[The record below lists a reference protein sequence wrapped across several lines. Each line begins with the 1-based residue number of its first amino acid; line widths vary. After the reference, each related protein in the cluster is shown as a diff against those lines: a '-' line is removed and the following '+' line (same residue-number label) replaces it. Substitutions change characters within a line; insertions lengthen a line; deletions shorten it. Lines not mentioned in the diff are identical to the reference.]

1 MTDTMSRPDG
11 AARQAPQLPPPH
23 PHFTLGS
30 IALMSLVVA
39 LIAGVI
45 AVAALIVVG
54 NRNSVDDDIVAAKVD
69 QFLAAPGNV
78 GTPSDTSPTPT
89 AGAPATGTVIP
100 DLTPKAELPVATEV
114 NVAVA
119 PNVPPPVTRT
129 NQAIVEVHFEIVE
142 GIYAIDPA
150 TGVDYETWGYKIS
163 GAQGDF
169 IATPGPMI
177 RARVGDVLRFT
188 ISNPATNSHPHNVD
202 FHAVTGQGGGAAD
215 TSVAPGETTTIE
227 ARLLYPGMFLYHCAT
242 GDVPNHIVHGMYG
255 GILVDPADPL
265 PPVAH
270 EWYVVQSEYYT
281 TSTEPGLVETD
292 RAAVTAEHPS
302 MVVFN
307 GAKGAIAGDNA
318 LQMNVGETARIY
330 FVNAGLNLDSN
341 FHPIGSHWDTVYQ
354 EAALL
359 NRPLRGSQTTLV
371 PAGGAT
377 VVELIG
383 QVPSTILLVDHAL
396 ARTFDKGALG
406 MVVINGSENH
416 EIFEAGEPTVVEAGP
431 EHEDEEP
438 TGPAEQ
444 VAIGVGAF
452 GPQDLDA
459 ADEFADNEDPAD
471 YSVNV
476 LRVKVGT
483 TVNWTNN
490 DGIVHTVT
498 AVDGSFDSGFLGE
511 AESWSHTFD
520 TVGEFEYFCIPHPW
534 MRAMVIVE
542 A

>member
-1 MTDTMSRPDG
+1 MTDTISRLDG
-11 AARQAPQLPPPH
+11 ATGQAPQLPPPH

-45 AVAALIVVG
+45 AIAALIVVG

-69 QFLAAPGNV
+69 QFLAAPGIV
-78 GTPSDTSPTPT
+78 GTPSETSPAPT
-89 AGAPATGTVIP
+89 AGAPATGSVIP

-119 PNVPPPVTRT
+119 PNVPPPMTRT

-227 ARLLYPGMFLYHCAT
+227 ARLLYPGMFMYHCAT

-292 RAAVTAEHPS
+292 RAAVTAEHPT

-318 LQMNVGETARIY
+318 LQMNVGETARFY

-383 QVPSTILLVDHAL
+383 QVPSTIILVDHAL
-396 ARTFDKGALG
+396 ARAFDKGALG

-416 EIFEAGEPTVVEAGP
+416 EIFEAGEPTEGEAGP
-431 EHEDEEP
+431 EPEDEEP
-438 TGPAEQ
+438 TGSTKQ
-444 VAIGVGAF
+444 VTIDVGAF
-452 GPQDLDA
+452 APQDLDA
-459 ADEFADNEDPAD
+459 ADDEDPVD
-471 YSVNV
+471 YSINV

-511 AESWSHTFD
+511 AESWSHIFD

>member
-1 MTDTMSRPDG
+1 
-11 AARQAPQLPPPH
+11 
-23 PHFTLGS
+23 
-30 IALMSLVVA
+30 
-39 LIAGVI
+39 
-45 AVAALIVVG
+45 
-54 NRNSVDDDIVAAKVD
+54 
-69 QFLAAPGNV
+69 
-78 GTPSDTSPTPT
+78 
-89 AGAPATGTVIP
+89 
-100 DLTPKAELPVATEV
+100 
-114 NVAVA
+114 
-119 PNVPPPVTRT
+119 
-129 NQAIVEVHFEIVE
+129 
-142 GIYAIDPA
+142 
-150 TGVDYETWGYKIS
+150 
-163 GAQGDF
+163 
-169 IATPGPMI
+169 
-177 RARVGDVLRFT
+177 
-188 ISNPATNSHPHNVD
+188 
-202 FHAVTGQGGGAAD
+202 
-215 TSVAPGETTTIE
+215 
-227 ARLLYPGMFLYHCAT
+227 
-242 GDVPNHIVHGMYG
+242 
-255 GILVDPADPL
+255 
-265 PPVAH
+265 
-270 EWYVVQSEYYT
+270 
-281 TSTEPGLVETD
+281 
-292 RAAVTAEHPS
+292 

-318 LQMNVGETARIY
+318 LQMNVGETARFY

-416 EIFEAGEPTVVEAGP
+416 EIFEATEPTEGEAGN

-438 TGPAEQ
+438 TGPTEE
-444 VAIGVGAF
+444 ITIEVGAF
-452 GPQDLDA
+452 APQDLDA
-459 ADEFADNEDPAD
+459 ADEFAANEDPAD
-471 YSVNV
+471 YSINV

-498 AVDGSFDSGFLGE
+498 TVDGSFDSGFLGE